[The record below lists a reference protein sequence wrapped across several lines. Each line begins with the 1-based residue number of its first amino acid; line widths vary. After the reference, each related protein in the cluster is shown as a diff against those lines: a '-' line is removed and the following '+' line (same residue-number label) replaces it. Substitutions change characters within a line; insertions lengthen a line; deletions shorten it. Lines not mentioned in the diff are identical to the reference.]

1 MTPVFF
7 QKIHP
12 LLPFTYGVAAM
23 REAIAGMYGSVYIHN
38 LLILLCYV
46 PIALLIGLGIRP
58 LLAGLNRLFDLKLSE
73 TEFMVCEEPDDQLS
87 RSAQLSMLLKA
98 SLSQDDLRTQTAEK
112 AQNFEQNY
120 RKMIRYGF
128 LAIIIIPLI
137 FLILMFSLESK
148 IVFLVLWIISIIA
161 IATWLIIVEF
171 IHTRLAEQQQ
181 LAGMSFDEMVKKFR
195 GKEEE

>member
-1 MTPVFF
+1 M
-7 QKIHP
+7 
-12 LLPFTYGVAAM
+12 
-23 REAIAGMYGSVYIHN
+23 
-38 LLILLCYV
+38 
-46 PIALLIGLGIRP
+46 PIARWIGLGIRP

-73 TEFMVCEEPDDQLS
+73 TEFMVCEEPDEQLS
-87 RSAQLSMLLKA
+87 KSAQLSMLLKA

-148 IVFLVLWIISIIA
+148 LVFLILWIVS
-161 IATWLIIVEF
+161 LIGLAVYLIVVEYL
-171 IHTRLAEQQQ
+171 HDKMQRQ
-181 LAGMSFDEMVKKFR
+181 LAMTGMTTEDLIHEI
-195 GKEEE
+195 KEERGE

>member
-1 MTPVFF
+1 M
-7 QKIHP
+7 
-12 LLPFTYGVAAM
+12 
-23 REAIAGMYGSVYIHN
+23 
-38 LLILLCYV
+38 
-46 PIALLIGLGIRP
+46 IGLGIRP

-73 TEFMVCEEPDDQLS
+73 TEFMVCEEPDEQLS
-87 RSAQLSMLLKA
+87 KSTQLSMLLKA
-98 SLSQDDLRTQTAEK
+98 SLSQEDLRTQTAEK

-128 LAIIIIPLI
+128 LAITIIPLI

-181 LAGMSFDEMVKKFR
+181 LAGMSFDEMVKRFH

>member
-1 MTPVFF
+1 
-7 QKIHP
+7 
-12 LLPFTYGVAAM
+12 M

-128 LAIIIIPLI
+128 LAIIIIPFDLPDTDVQSGIENCI
-137 FLILMFSLESK
+137 FGSLDHIYHRHRNMAYYCRIHSHK
-148 IVFLVLWIISIIA
+148 TRRATTTGWYVF
-161 IATWLIIVEF
+161 
-171 IHTRLAEQQQ
+171 
-181 LAGMSFDEMVKKFR
+181 
-195 GKEEE
+195 